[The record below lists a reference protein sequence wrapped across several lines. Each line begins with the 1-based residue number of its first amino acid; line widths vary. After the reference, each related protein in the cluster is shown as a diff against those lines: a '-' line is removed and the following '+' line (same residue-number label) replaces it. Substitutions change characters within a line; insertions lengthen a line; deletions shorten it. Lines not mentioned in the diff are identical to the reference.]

1 MKIDLPRCVIAAIF
15 AVALPFG
22 ISQAQNTPKVIAQRA
37 ADAIAQMKR
46 SPGVLGDRCALGIT
60 FTKNN
65 YVVSIYLPEA
75 HNKFVL
81 GDRILTVNDVSVEDE
96 ATFFAD
102 LARISPGNIARV
114 RLERAGK
121 TEEIE
126 VQCGNSRPYTDARMR
141 VLDAQKKKNW
151 RECITAI
158 RAMVELE
165 GSLSLFTA
173 NAYLDCGAQAKELSQ
188 AQYARAAYEY
198 WRLVITEGKWDPV
211 AWPSTRGGVL
221 SVLNGF
227 EQMGQ
232 ARLAADL
239 LNQLEAA
246 DEMRSITQS
255 RQVPNESLGPSSPV
269 SSGTGFFV
277 NEEGAILTSHHV
289 VDGASQI
296 MAKCGDNEPVAA
308 TVSATNQAIDI
319 AVLSTGLQGSAYL
332 SLGLPRSATVGQ
344 RIFTYGYPVTQILG
358 SEPKFTEGTVS
369 ALSGIGGEQTYLQIS
384 VPVQPGN
391 SGGPVVA
398 ESGEVIGIVAAGA
411 AVAPFLKNT
420 GTLPQNVNWAVK
432 AEYAALMFDPPPP
445 QPPARSREDA
455 IARVAQSLCFIEV
468 Q

>member
-1 MKIDLPRCVIAAIF
+1 
-15 AVALPFG
+15 
-22 ISQAQNTPKVIAQRA
+22 
-37 ADAIAQMKR
+37 
-46 SPGVLGDRCALGIT
+46 
-60 FTKNN
+60 
-65 YVVSIYLPEA
+65 
-75 HNKFVL
+75 
-81 GDRILTVNDVSVEDE
+81 
-96 ATFFAD
+96 
-102 LARISPGNIARV
+102 
-114 RLERAGK
+114 
-121 TEEIE
+121 
-126 VQCGNSRPYTDARMR
+126 
-141 VLDAQKKKNW
+141 
-151 RECITAI
+151 
-158 RAMVELE
+158 
-165 GSLSLFTA
+165 
-173 NAYLDCGAQAKELSQ
+173 
-188 AQYARAAYEY
+188 
-198 WRLVITEGKWDPV
+198 
-211 AWPSTRGGVL
+211 
-221 SVLNGF
+221 
-227 EQMGQ
+227 
-232 ARLAADL
+232 
-239 LNQLEAA
+239 
-246 DEMRSITQS
+246 
-255 RQVPNESLGPSSPV
+255 
-269 SSGTGFFV
+269 
-277 NEEGAILTSHHV
+277 
-289 VDGASQI
+289 